1 MRTTIDAGGRV
12 VIPKEMR
19 AALGLRA
26 GQQVDVAVLDGR
38 VSIDVSGM
46 GMHLEDHRGVP
57 VAVPDDPDAPVEP
70 LTADTVRATLEQ
82 LRR

>member
-12 VIPKEMR
+12 VIPKEVR
-19 AALGLRA
+19 DVLGLER
-26 GQQVDVAVLDGR
+26 GQVVDVAILDGR
-38 VSIDVSGM
+38 ISIDVSGV
-46 GMHLEDHRGVP
+46 GMHLEVVDGVP
-57 VAVPDDPDAPVEP
+57 VAVPDEPLPP

>member
-26 GQQVDVAVLDGR
+26 GQQVDIAVLDGR
-38 VSIDVSGM
+38 VSIDVIGM
-46 GMHLEDHRGVP
+46 GMHLEDRDGVP
-57 VAVPDDPDAPVEP
+57 VAVPDDPDAPIEP